1 MNKSFK
7 VLWNQVRGGYVVTS
21 EAKAIHGKPGRA
33 CKSIVATA
41 VAGVMALLSGSAVA
55 LDINNNSF
63 GSGDGQY
70 DSTKFI
76 SGQGQELNIQ
86 TNGDAR
92 NFIEAVMSKD
102 FDAIRNAL
110 GTGKGVT
117 LVGLAGGQNYID
129 SMSALMVQTAAF
141 VSPQNELIKKIAS
154 LIDDNG
160 AHFKSQVVDNLV
172 GSTQIFVGSEDSN
185 PLLVATVV
193 GDRFINML
201 SNPTNS
207 EGSEVIPTIT
217 RQGDTIFTA
226 QSGNLLGLVG
236 ASSVINVDA
245 IKFSFDGMEVGT
257 AANKTA
263 VVVQGNSS
271 ITLEGATSS
280 AGVFG
285 SGSAIALGGEA
296 SSLLDGNTT
305 ITVDTQTSAQGYEGL
320 TVGLFGGGL
329 AASVVG
335 GSSNAEVTGQT
346 TINLNSGVSGVIVG
360 GGLAASTGD
369 ISEVVGQLLAG
380 TGYQENIS
388 FKDDSKLLGGQSSVT
403 SQDIFINIGQD
414 ASVAAVAGGG
424 IALAHEVQ
432 NATQAST
439 AEAKVGNVTITV
451 GSVDADPVFATVE
464 EKGEYFNAVK
474 NSLSGLVNDFGF
486 DSLGAVIG
494 AVSGTPGVTVGL
506 LGGGIAASYGQN
518 STETVTTPVATS
530 TVDSA
535 TINVLSGYNVGFM
548 GGGMALGSANQSG
561 EGETLVQT
569 AAQSTVGTVTMNFAG
584 GETIGA
590 IGGGLALFTGTGE
603 QNDGYGAV
611 SNVSTANINVTGGT
625 VDGIIGG
632 GVAIDDTN
640 PLNNG
645 NPYTADNAQANV
657 ETVNIMLAGG
667 KVDYLHFSAF
677 AGHQN
682 QWPNNPNAQRPELR
696 DYVDALAYAMEGQ
709 KAAVIG
715 GGVASGLTK
724 LDGQGLAHVNNVNIV
739 VSGEAEVL
747 GNIFGG
753 GLASHGA
760 KTTVD
765 NVYIQV
771 GGNDSAG
778 PTIKGDIYAGGIA
791 QDVDYSDQTS
801 YDKSVSTV
809 EQAEIVLASGTVEGN
824 IYAGGKAAGVGDA
837 DAQSEATVESALVT
851 LLDADVFKGSL
862 IDGTNTTTSSVTFVN
877 DLYELDG
884 VQIQGFDLVRV
895 AGQGVSAEQYSFG
908 DKEKTVF
915 IGADANFETL
925 GDAAGKTVQVGNEQ
939 AAGSVGFASA
949 SDSSN
954 LSYIVESGLLALN
967 ATAQEGKDAM
977 LSLPSQKSA
986 VAFVTGA
993 LDFTDSTL
1001 AIGTSGQTAGVFIGT
1016 DGVLIADA
1024 SAASQTTITGSIT
1037 TEGDSAVHFV
1047 NVAQEGAKATID
1059 VAEEVVT
1066 VDNVLY
1072 KATKD
1077 EAHTFT
1083 FAQRQADEL
1092 GEVGLDDFDDT
1103 DFLAQLNPNDK
1114 GARFIER
1121 FLDQGVSTV
1130 NNSNRSQQLNA
1141 AVNLATAAG
1150 VQTMAIDSVG
1160 MGIDAAARRA
1170 FIGNEFTDGTT
1181 LYAEVSGKEL
1191 RMGGSESFGEIK
1203 ADLGGVIVGGEYTMG
1218 DWTFGALANLG
1229 TGTARGQGDNSG
1241 VRNEV
1246 DYYGAQA
1253 YATKRFGSFGVT
1265 GMLGY
1270 TTTSNDVSHST
1281 VALNK
1286 ADVDADV
1293 ISLGVRGEARFDVT
1307 QNAYVVPYVG
1317 LNYMRVSTDG
1327 YDTTQGVTVDEIDQ
1341 DLYTMPVG
1349 VKFVGNF
1356 ASQSGWSFNPCV
1368 DVAYVAAFGDTDVE
1382 ATTQVGQVFGHTTMD
1397 VWTENVGRAT
1407 LGIEARK
1414 GQLGVG
1420 VHAGYAFGDED
1431 TQELFGQVRVGYHF

>member
-1 MNKSFK
+1 
-7 VLWNQVRGGYVVTS
+7 
-21 EAKAIHGKPGRA
+21 
-33 CKSIVATA
+33 
-41 VAGVMALLSGSAVA
+41 MALLSGLAVA

-92 NFIEAVMSKD
+92 NLIEAVMSKD
-102 FDAIRNAL
+102 FDAIRSAL
-110 GTGKGVT
+110 GTGSGVT
-117 LVGLAGGQNYID
+117 LVGLAGGVN
-129 SMSALMVQTAAF
+129 
-141 VSPQNELIKKIAS
+141 
-154 LIDDNG
+154 LIDDGSKSSIGLISSKLDLKDSLFNSG
-160 AHFKSQVVDNLV
+160 KHFQWYKSSGTEALYSYEVEGNTKINIGGDN
-172 GSTQIFVGSEDSN
+172 SN
-185 PLLVATVV
+185 PLLVGVTAGDNVV
-193 GDRFINML
+193 NLGANIWFGTPQDSGKLVEYVRVGN
-201 SNPTNS
+201 T
-207 EGSEVIPTIT
+207 EV
-217 RQGDTIFTA
+217 DA
-226 QSGNLLGLVG
+226 SSGNIFGLIGGSSAINTAGIDASFYGDLVG
-236 ASSVINVDA
+236 AKINA
-245 IKFSFDGMEVGT
+245 KETS
-257 AANKTA
+257 
-263 VVVQGNSS
+263 VVVEGNSTINLS
-271 ITLEGATSS
+271 DSTSAAAIFTSGSSLAFGGKASSSLEGNST
-280 AGVFG
+280 VNVNTKTQ
-285 SGSAIALGGEA
+285 A
-296 SSLLDGNTT
+296 S
-305 ITVDTQTSAQGYEGL
+305 GYEGL
-320 TVGLFGGGL
+320 TIGLFGGGL
-329 AASVVG
+329 AAAVMGGEAESVVQG
-335 GSSNAEVTGQT
+335 DTL
-346 TINLNSGVSGVIVG
+346 INLNSGSSAVIVG
-360 GGLAASTGD
+360 GGLAVSSVDASD
-369 ISEVVGQLLAG
+369 IVYSLLPDNKVEDVSF
-380 TGYQENIS
+380 ENS
-388 FKDDSKLLGGQSSVT
+388 NKGGQTSVV
-403 SQDIFINIGQD
+403 SADIFINISKE

-486 DSLGAVIG
+486 DSLGTVIG

-561 EGETLVQT
+561 EGETLVQA

-590 IGGGLALFTGTGE
+590 
-603 QNDGYGAV
+603 
-611 SNVSTANINVTGGT
+611 
-625 VDGIIGG
+625 IGG

-862 IDGTNTTTSSVTFVN
+862 IDGTNTTTSSVTFAN

-1083 FAQRQADEL
+1083 FAQRQVDEL

-1356 ASQSGWSFNPCV
+1356 ASQSGWSFNPSV

-1431 TQELFGQVRVGYHF
+1431 TQELFGQVRVGYYF

>member
-1229 TGTARGQGDNSG
+1229 TGTARGQGDKTIAACAMKWITM
-1241 VRNEV
+1241 VH
-1246 DYYGAQA
+1246 
-1253 YATKRFGSFGVT
+1253 K
-1265 GMLGY
+1265 L
-1270 TTTSNDVSHST
+1270 
-1281 VALNK
+1281 
-1286 ADVDADV
+1286 
-1293 ISLGVRGEARFDVT
+1293 T
-1307 QNAYVVPYVG
+1307 Q
-1317 LNYMRVSTDG
+1317 RS
-1327 YDTTQGVTVDEIDQ
+1327 
-1341 DLYTMPVG
+1341 
-1349 VKFVGNF
+1349 
-1356 ASQSGWSFNPCV
+1356 ASAHLV
-1368 DVAYVAAFGDTDVE
+1368 
-1382 ATTQVGQVFGHTTMD
+1382 
-1397 VWTENVGRAT
+1397 
-1407 LGIEARK
+1407 
-1414 GQLGVG
+1414 
-1420 VHAGYAFGDED
+1420 
-1431 TQELFGQVRVGYHF
+1431 